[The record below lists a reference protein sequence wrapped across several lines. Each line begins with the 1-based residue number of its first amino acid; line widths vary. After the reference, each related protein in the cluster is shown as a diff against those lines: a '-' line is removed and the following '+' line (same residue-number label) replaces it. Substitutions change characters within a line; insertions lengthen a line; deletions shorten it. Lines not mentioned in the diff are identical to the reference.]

1 MKLKVLITR
10 QVFPEIVEFLSR
22 QFDVTVNDSDAIMNA
37 SELGSRMAPMD
48 GALTCITEKIDAAL
62 LDRCPRLRVVS
73 NIATGYNNID
83 LKACSARGVMV
94 TNTPGVLEDTTA
106 DLTFALLLAAARRVT
121 EAEAWLRAGAWHKA
135 FALQQLAGC
144 DVHHATLGIIGM
156 GRIGQAIARR
166 AHGFDMRVLYH
177 NRSRLA
183 TEQESR
189 LKVSWRMDMDGLLA
203 ESDFVIVMVPYSQ
216 ATYHIIAA
224 RELTLMKPSA
234 ILINTA
240 RGGVVDDAALI
251 AALKAKRIAGAGID
265 VFENEPKIDPAFLDL
280 KNVVLTPHIG
290 SATLATRMKM
300 ATLAAENLSAALA
313 GNVPPNL
320 VNKDVTTGRR

>member
-10 QVFPEIVEFLSR
+10 KVFPQIIERLSPLC
-22 QFDVTVNDSDAIMNA
+22 DLTLNDSDEIKSA
-37 SELGSRMAPMD
+37 SELASTMASMD
-48 GALTCITEKIDAAL
+48 GVMTTITEKIDVAL
-62 LDRCPRLRVVS
+62 LDCCPNLKVIS

-83 LKACSARGVMV
+83 VVACTAHGVMV

-106 DLTFALLLAAARRVT
+106 DLTFALLLAAARRIT
-121 EAEAWLRAGAWHKA
+121 EAETWLRNGEWKKG
-135 FALQQLAGC
+135 FALQQLVGC

-166 AHGFDMRVLYH
+166 GIGFDMRVLYH
-177 NRSRLA
+177 NRSRMPP
-183 TEQESR
+183 EQEAQ
-189 LKVSWRMDMDGLLA
+189 LHADWRRDMDDLLV
-203 ESDFVIVMVPYSQ
+203 ESDFVVVMVPYSPL
-216 ATYHIIAA
+216 THHLIGE
-224 RELTLMKPSA
+224 RELALMKPSA

-251 AALKAKRIAGAGID
+251 LALKDRRIAGAALD
-265 VFENEPKIDPAFLDL
+265 VFENEPRLNPEYLQL
-280 KNVVLTPHIG
+280 RNVVLTPHIG

-300 ATLAAENLSAALA
+300 AMLATENLSAALS

-320 VNKDVTTGRR
+320 VNRDVLEHVH